1 MFSVSQYWQ
10 TIREAGFLPIL
21 RCYNEHLCISTL
33 AKDLVSCLAYLKTF
47 WSRASLGLLGIGLQ
61 CTMQKPMN
69 GNCHQVVVLAESV
82 VSAQWF
88 FGSLQ
93 LQQDTKE

>member
-1 MFSVSQYWQ
+1 MTMDICVSRHWLKIWSVAWH
-10 TIREAGFLPIL
+10 TL
-21 RCYNEHLCISTL
+21 RLSGRGP
-33 AKDLVSCLAYLKTF
+33 V
-47 WSRASLGLLGIGLQ
+47 LGLLGIGLQ